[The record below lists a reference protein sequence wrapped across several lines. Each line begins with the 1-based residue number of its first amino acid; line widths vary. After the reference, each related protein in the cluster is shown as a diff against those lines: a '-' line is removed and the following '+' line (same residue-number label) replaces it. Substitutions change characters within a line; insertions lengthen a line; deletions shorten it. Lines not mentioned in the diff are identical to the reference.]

1 MSKNEQR
8 LTANELELK
17 KEVSE
22 LVKQFNEK
30 VFELSKTGVT
40 VNFGAKAFNDG
51 LDDFYVGLSV
61 NYSLSHV

>member
-1 MSKNEQR
+1 MSLNEQR

-17 KEVSE
+17 NEVSA

-40 VNFGAKAFNDG
+40 VNFGSKPFNDG
-51 LDDFYVGLSV
+51 LTDFYVGLSV
-61 NYSLSHV
+61 NYSLNHI